1 MNSSKKYVA
10 ELIGTFVLV
19 FFGCGTAMLS
29 GVNLAATAL
38 AFGLTIVAMAY
49 TVGPISGCHL
59 NPAVS
64 LGMFVN
70 KRMSLVDMIGYWV
83 AQVAG
88 AIVAAFLLKMIFSA
102 APAMSTAALGQN
114 GIANLDGNMGAAF
127 GVEVVLTFIFV
138 LVIVAVTGKKGNP
151 ALAGIVIGLTLT
163 MVHLVG
169 INLTGTSVN
178 PARSIGPALFV
189 GGDALK
195 ALWIFIAAPLVGGA
209 LAALV
214 GKFALD
220 TEK

>member
-1 MNSSKKYVA
+1 
-10 ELIGTFVLV
+10 
-19 FFGCGTAMLS
+19 MLS
-29 GVNLAATAL
+29 KDLGIVNLLATAV

-64 LGMFVN
+64 LAMFVN
-70 KRMSLVDMIGYWV
+70 KRLSLVDMIGYWV

-88 AIVAAFLLKMIFSA
+88 AILAAFILKMVFSV
-102 APAMSTAALGQN
+102 APAMSTTALGQN
-114 GIANLDGNMGAAF
+114 GLGGINLAGAF
-127 GVEVVLTFIFV
+127 GLEVVLTFIFI

-151 ALAGIVIGLTLT
+151 ALAGLVIGATLT

-178 PARSIGPALFV
+178 PARSIGPALLS
-189 GGDALK
+189 GNAE
-195 ALWIFIAAPLVGGA
+195 ALWVFIAAPLVGGA

-214 GKFALD
+214 GRFALD